1 MSTYY
6 IASLKHT
13 HKGDEHIIWW
23 STNHCGY
30 TPVLGELAGRYCYGE
45 ACDLNDGHDCIA
57 VPAEAVHKLMSPEPY
72 FENRTGLHRW
82 YDQRGPVMDNTRA
95 NWSALLA
102 ARLVPEREQGN
113 PKPEVFRGKRRAVH
127 AAGELQAA

>member
-13 HKGDEHIIWW
+13 HKGDEHIVWW

-30 TPVLGELAGRYCYGE
+30 TPVLGERAGRYCYGE
-45 ACDLNDGHDCIA
+45 ACELNDGRDYIA
-57 VPAEAVHKLMSPEPY
+57 VPVEAVQKLMSPEPY

-82 YDQRGPVMDNTRA
+82 YDQRGPVVDNTRA
-95 NWSALLA
+95 NWNAMLA
-102 ARLVPEREQGN
+102 ARLLPERGQFK
-113 PKPEVFRGKRRAVH
+113 PKPQVFRGPRRAVH
-127 AAGELQAA
+127 TAGELQAA